1 MELDAR
7 FQNPSGPKK
16 EIKSGTWK
24 YQVLYPDNLGG
35 FQNIDQPSV
44 RLQTDED
51 YRRMIQ
57 RMCDTSRQAFHAV
70 LMQVSLR
77 LHGNLRYGCS
87 LTYLDFRNMSYK
99 SKRIAMPVMVKSWM
113 AASQAWTDP
122 QMLPWAK
129 QSRKVMATMR
139 NP

>member
-7 FQNPSGPKK
+7 FKSPLRPKK

-24 YQVLYPDNLGG
+24 YQVLYADNLGG

-44 RLQTDED
+44 RLQTNED
-51 YRRMIQ
+51 YRRMVQ
-57 RMCDTSRQAFHAV
+57 RICGASKQSFHIV

-77 LHGNLRYGCS
+77 LNGNLKYGCS
-87 LTYLDFRNMSYK
+87 LTYLEFRT
-99 SKRIAMPVMVKSWM
+99 AMPIMVKGWM
-113 AASQAWTDP
+113 AASQARTDP
-122 QMLPWAK
+122 QILPWAK

>member
-1 MELDAR
+1 MDAR
-7 FQNPSGPKK
+7 FQNPFGPKK

-24 YQVLYPDNLGG
+24 YQVLYDDNLDD

-57 RMCDTSRQAFHAV
+57 RICDANKHAFHIV

-77 LHGNLRYGCS
+77 LHGNLKHGCS
-87 LTYLDFRNMSYK
+87 PTYLDIRNLSHI

-113 AASQAWTDP
+113 TASQTGTKP
-122 QMLPWAK
+122 QILTWAK
-129 QSRKVMATMR
+129 QSGKMMATMR